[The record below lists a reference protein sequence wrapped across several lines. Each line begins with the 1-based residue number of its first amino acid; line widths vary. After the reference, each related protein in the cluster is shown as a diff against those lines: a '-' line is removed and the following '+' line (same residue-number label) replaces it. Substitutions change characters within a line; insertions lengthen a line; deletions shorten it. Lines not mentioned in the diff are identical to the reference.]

1 MSLWYILSGL
11 SVLYILIGRILT
23 VENAPY
29 LLSGYNTMSAE
40 DQKKVDLT
48 AYVPYWS
55 RFHLWLGLSHFI
67 LGSMLFY
74 LWGEDAAG
82 VFLGIYPILAYLWF
96 MGRSRRLMPG
106 VQERSMRMARYIL
119 IACALL
125 VGGLMF
131 VGQGSIPLE
140 VSGDALRIG
149 GMYGETL
156 ARATLSR
163 VELVDTLPKIKW
175 KTHGFA
181 TGSTKKG
188 YFRTRDGR
196 SVKLML
202 YRAEAPYLLLTRSDG
217 QQIYYASER
226 QDSRL
231 LWARIDSLMPE
242 KTQLEK

>member
-1 MSLWYILSGL
+1 MSLWYVLSGL

-67 LGSMLFY
+67 LGSLLFY

-96 MGRSRRLMPG
+96 MGRSRRFMPG
-106 VQERSMRMARYIL
+106 VQERSMRVARYVL

-156 ARATLSR
+156 PRAALRR
-163 VELVDTLPKIKW
+163 VQLVDTLPNIKR

-181 TGSTKKG
+181 SGSAKKG

-196 SVKLML
+196 NVKLLL
-202 YRAEAPYLLLTRSDG
+202 YRAEAPYLLLSRSDG
-217 QQIYYASER
+217 QQIYYACE
-226 QDSRL
+226 DHDNRL
-231 LWARIDSLMPE
+231 LWAQIDSLMPE
-242 KTQLEK
+242 KTQ